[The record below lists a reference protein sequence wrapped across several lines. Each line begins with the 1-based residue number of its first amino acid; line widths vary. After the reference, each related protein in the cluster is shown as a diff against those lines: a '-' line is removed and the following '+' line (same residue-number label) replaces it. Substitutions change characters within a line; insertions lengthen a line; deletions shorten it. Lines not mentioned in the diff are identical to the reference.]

1 MFGGRPLCP
10 DYQKQNEQGDVDTLK
25 KTDNYL
31 EELYEYYRPK
41 MDDIIT
47 ADEILTGVKTKPDTE
62 LNFDQQFELIL
73 DIINELKPLY
83 NGKYNVLVEAQI
95 NRFIAFVLDHIIF
108 EIGLVAIKMILETI
122 PFNDYPSRVKR
133 FNELDKYFK
142 FFT

>member
-1 MFGGRPLCP
+1 M
-10 DYQKQNEQGDVDTLK
+10 K

-142 FFT
+142 FFTWF